1 MKADG
6 LTIDSTMG
14 VRERSKSRKWDVE
27 GFMLVLWKVAE
38 EGRGGEGRR
47 SE

>member
-14 VRERSKSRKWDVE
+14 VRERSKGRKWDVE
-27 GFMLVLWKVAE
+27 GFYVGVME
-38 EGRGGEGRR
+38 GGGRGEGRGGKEK
-47 SE
+47 